1 MAVSMSLFRAYS
13 AGEVQ
18 PDRIVARMNKSLGE
32 RNKKHMFV
40 TMFVGILDLKSGELC
55 YCNAGHEAPLIID
68 KEVRELP
75 VIRNLPVGAVR
86 KATYQMQTTTIEP
99 QSTILLYTDGLSEA
113 MDADKQMYG
122 RERIVEEVERAC
134 QAGQYVPKTL
144 IEQLT
149 QSVHSFVG
157 DTEQS
162 DDITMIALSRKK

>member
-1 MAVSMSLFRAYS
+1 
-13 AGEVQ
+13 
-18 PDRIVARMNKSLGE
+18 
-32 RNKKHMFV
+32 
-40 TMFVGILDLKSGELC
+40 
-55 YCNAGHEAPLIID
+55 
-68 KEVRELP
+68 
-75 VIRNLPVGAVR
+75 
-86 KATYQMQTTTIEP
+86 
-99 QSTILLYTDGLSEA
+99 